1 MKGELRMAGRRFLA
15 KLGIVRDAMR
25 EDLLFFALPGGLV
38 WVTALV
44 VTTRDSYGGLWPTI
58 WELLRQPGSFF
69 TLPVHSVVGATLFV
83 IGLTVAIVA
92 QATLWRFYSSFL
104 VVKEDH
110 RLITHGIYRLVRHPI
125 YLGALTAVISIPVYA
140 SSLYGLLIM
149 LVLIPLILNR
159 IRIEERML
167 TEQFGDAYRK
177 YRETTSKLI
186 PFVH

>member
-1 MKGELRMAGRRFLA
+1 
-15 KLGIVRDAMR
+15 MR
-25 EDLLFFALPGGLV
+25 EDLLFFLLPAGLV
-38 WVTALV
+38 FLAALV
-44 VTTRDSYGGLWPTI
+44 VTALDGNTGLWATI

-69 TLPVHSVVGATLFV
+69 TLPLHSVAGSVIFV

-92 QATLWRFYSSFL
+92 QATLWRFYSSTL

-110 RLITHGIYRLVRHPI
+110 RLITRGVYRLARHPI
-125 YLGALTAVISIPVYA
+125 YLGVLIAAIGIPVYA
-140 SSLYGLLIM
+140 SSLYGLLVM

-167 TEQFGDAYRK
+167 TEQFGDAYLK
-177 YRETTSKLI
+177 YRQTTSKLL